1 MHLKLRISLS
11 QETKAIYFH
20 FFFVNG
26 MESYLLPHISYLFD
40 VILREKEMVFREVR
54 NFKVVLLSAS
64 QATAKT
70 ENPIVNDNLLQQDDQ
85 VFLKL
90 E

>member
-1 MHLKLRISLS
+1 
-11 QETKAIYFH
+11 
-20 FFFVNG
+20 

-64 QATAKT
+64 
-70 ENPIVNDNLLQQDDQ
+70 
-85 VFLKL
+85 
-90 E
+90 